1 MLDLSTFHPKLK
13 GSKNISFIV
22 SVMVVGVPAGK
33 KVKFM
38 NFYFVFAAISSFFH
52 RLGL

>member
-22 SVMVVGVPAGK
+22 SVMVVVVPAGK
-33 KVKFM
+33 KGKVYKLLLRFCCD
-38 NFYFVFAAISSFFH
+38 I
-52 RLGL
+52 